1 MLVTDVYL
9 RCCTARLL
17 SDSDRV
23 THKLSTHLSHHVW
36 GAVSQVSLCGRSVTV
51 PGREMSG
58 LRHPVPPVSLC
69 RDYLVRPDGEL
80 MLPLPSDSQP
90 GSVAVV
96 LVTRDI
102 TRDIL
107 LTREATTL

>member
-36 GAVSQVSLCGRSVTV
+36 GAASQVSLCGRSVTV

-58 LRHPVPPVSLC
+58 LTETPCPASELVQSLVS
-69 RDYLVRPDGEL
+69 
-80 MLPLPSDSQP
+80 Q
-90 GSVAVV
+90 A
-96 LVTRDI
+96 
-102 TRDIL
+102 
-107 LTREATTL
+107 